1 MVCSLDRVAG
11 TEAMAIEIIR
21 DLATRAVRFRS
32 LTEPFLDIDTTTPLG
47 EAIVGI
53 LTVLGQLRVSTVR
66 ENTRRG
72 LGQARARG
80 RPGGRPT
87 VMTPEHLDAAKRM
100 RARGASLG
108 RIAAALG
115 AGKTTVARPSNPR
128 PPVQPRLARDRGGRR
143 GVQTMAGRR
152 YWGRDRTISNP
163 HRTSGFCRGFSS
175 PELMAVQ
182 IRSRNHPKRIPMLYE
197 QQTALPR
204 WMNPSGDVTL

>member
-21 DLATRAVRFRS
+21 DLATRAMRFRS
-32 LTEPFLDIDTTTPLG
+32 LTEPFLDIGTTTPLG

-80 RPGGRPT
+80 RAGGRPT
-87 VMTPEHLDAAKRM
+87 VMTPERLDAAKRM

-108 RIAAALG
+108 RIAAVLG
-115 AGKTTVARPSNPR
+115 VGKTTVARALKPR
-128 PPVQPRLARDRGGRR
+128 LPVQPRPARDRGGRR
-143 GVQTMAGRR
+143 GFRQWRGAG
-152 YWGRDRTISNP
+152 T
-163 HRTSGFCRGFSS
+163 
-175 PELMAVQ
+175 
-182 IRSRNHPKRIPMLYE
+182 
-197 QQTALPR
+197 
-204 WMNPSGDVTL
+204 GDVTERSQTLTEQWVLPRFLVPGTHGSPDTLTEPSEENPDVV